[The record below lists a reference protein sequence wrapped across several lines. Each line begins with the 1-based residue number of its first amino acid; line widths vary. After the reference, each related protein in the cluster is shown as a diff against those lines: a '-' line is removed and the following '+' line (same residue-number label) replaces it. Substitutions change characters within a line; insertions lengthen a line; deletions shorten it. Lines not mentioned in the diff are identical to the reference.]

1 MWRKSAR
8 RDFLKGYC
16 RTATQKSVTL
26 TILGWSR
33 FGPLTS
39 AGDGW
44 RCSADRTGLHTN
56 SLLTGNFTGNFA
68 IIRPHGRYDQQE
80 TTVLPLLPERFPTKP
95 IKENSFDKQGKE
107 NPKQG
112 LATAAM

>member
-56 SLLTGNFTGNFA
+56 SLLTGNFA

-80 TTVLPLLPERFPTKP
+80 TTVLQLLPERFPTKP
-95 IKENSFDKQGKE
+95 IRENSFDKQGKE